1 MEDWRKSMKPITSI
15 PSNTNSLRPTSVSQ
29 PQATPTCSTSTAPTA
44 QPSSAT
50 AVSSTPSQL
59 KASLTSQATTV
70 EVQGRWIVDCIDKM
84 NKNNIK
90 YINPE
95 TKAAD
100 EWKQHILDLNNI
112 SLFPTT
118 RST

>member
-1 MEDWRKSMKPITSI
+1 MFHIYGPHGPTLLSNGRK
-15 PSNTNSLRPTSVSQ
+15 L
-29 PQATPTCSTSTAPTA
+29 PQASLETP
-44 QPSSAT
+44 
-50 AVSSTPSQL
+50 
-59 KASLTSQATTV
+59 LTYLATTV

-95 TKAAD
+95 NKAAD
-100 EWKQHILDLNNI
+100 EWKQHILDLNNL